1 MSNTRHNINSHRYDS
16 MQKSSSRKFVHSRRN
31 HSQLNPVLIIVAVLA
46 IIIAVSCSIRIVN
59 ASDKEEKTMYKY
71 FTSVTVK
78 ADDTLWDIAN
88 EYSYK
93 EKAKTYVNNIM
104 SINKSPRFPF
114 LLGLF
119 YYSHSFFLGIF
130 LIFSNNSL

>member
-1 MSNTRHNINSHRYDS
+1 MSNTRNNINSHRYES
-16 MQKSSSRKFVHSRRN
+16 MQKSSSRKYKHNRRN
-31 HSQLNPVLIIVAVLA
+31 HFQLNPVFIIVAVLA

-59 ASDKEEKTMYKY
+59 ASDKEEKTMHKY

-93 EKAKTYVNNIM
+93 EKPKTYVNNIM
-104 SINKSPRFPF
+104 SINNMTDETIYSGQD
-114 LLGLF
+114 LIIY
-119 YYSHSFFLGIF
+119 YYSDELK
-130 LIFSNNSL
+130 

>member
-1 MSNTRHNINSHRYDS
+1 MSNTRHNINSHRYES
-16 MQKSSSRKFVHSRRN
+16 MQKSSSRKYKHNRRN
-31 HSQLNPVLIIVAVLA
+31 HFQLNPVFIIVAVLA

-78 ADDTLWDIAN
+78 AEDTLWDIAN

-93 EKAKTYVNNIM
+93 EKPKTYVNNIM
-104 SINKSPRFPF
+104 SINNMTDETIYSGQD
-114 LLGLF
+114 LIIY
-119 YYSHSFFLGIF
+119 YYSDELK
-130 LIFSNNSL
+130 

>member
-1 MSNTRHNINSHRYDS
+1 M
-16 MQKSSSRKFVHSRRN
+16 
-31 HSQLNPVLIIVAVLA
+31 IVAVLA

-59 ASDKEEKTMYKY
+59 ASDKEEKPMYKY
-71 FTSVTVK
+71 FTSITVK

-104 SINKSPRFPF
+104 SINNMTDETIYSGQD
-114 LLGLF
+114 LIIY
-119 YYSHSFFLGIF
+119 YYSDELK
-130 LIFSNNSL
+130 